1 MKKVKSL
8 IAMVFLLSMF
18 FQMTSAQTLDEKNVY
33 ASTIDQLTSDSK
45 SLKKQSIDD
54 DKYLDDIAQ
63 MNITYEEG
71 QLYIRGTVASSGKRF
86 AIQGEAQNSGS
97 NDMILFNGVDK
108 NQNFEVVHMAY
119 SNLVKNT
126 SLYHD
131 TLKRTMPNASVL
143 KIYLKEPNKNAL
155 TMIEVINPSELRGSN
170 IMAERSTFSKNEE
183 AGFWYAKLFVPEVS
197 DARNTVSGKDYN
209 DGTYSYVFEHLGGK
223 VYHYMTLRREVTVPS
238 YLNGQSDF
246 GTVLEVVRKWSTSS
260 DFADQNTEGS
270 CLSVRDVKIE
280 VATGSYDYI
289 ESYQITGTVHT
300 TWSVDVSLDF
310 DTSISIYGPVSLG
323 LSYTKSDPN
332 AKISLDF
339 FDLSGMPRAAL
350 SSLESDKR
358 LEAKGHKYST
368 WWRIAKQDST
378 RRTNS
383 FQVRFYYDISSLYDY
398 TWGGP
403 KTFTKS
409 YSYVSNN

>member
-1 MKKVKSL
+1 M
-8 IAMVFLLSMF
+8 
-18 FQMTSAQTLDEKNVY
+18 
-33 ASTIDQLTSDSK
+33 
-45 SLKKQSIDD
+45 
-54 DKYLDDIAQ
+54 
-63 MNITYEEG
+63 
-71 QLYIRGTVASSGKRF
+71 YIRGTIASSGKSF

-108 NQNFEVVHMAY
+108 NQNYEVVHMAY

-155 TMIEVINPSELRGSN
+155 TIHV
-170 IMAERSTFSKNEE
+170 
-183 AGFWYAKLFVPEVS
+183 
-197 DARNTVSGKDYN
+197 
-209 DGTYSYVFEHLGGK
+209 
-223 VYHYMTLRREVTVPS
+223 
-238 YLNGQSDF
+238 
-246 GTVLEVVRKWSTSS
+246 
-260 DFADQNTEGS
+260 
-270 CLSVRDVKIE
+270 
-280 VATGSYDYI
+280 
-289 ESYQITGTVHT
+289 
-300 TWSVDVSLDF
+300 DF

-323 LSYTKSDPN
+323 LTYTKSDPN
-332 AKISLDF
+332 AKKSLDF

-358 LEAKGHKYST
+358 LEAKGQKYST